1 MANFISGIILAFR
14 APVQIGDIAKIG
26 GYTGTITRTNPR
38 VTVIQ
43 TFQGQEVYV
52 PNKDVLQNP
61 IENLSKLG
69 QLRIDI
75 PVGISYADDL
85 QKVEDLVLKTTKG
98 MDDVIRHE
106 DMIFNYTAFGDSSI
120 NFEIKYWINYPGP
133 PSIFEMT
140 SRGVKA
146 IKAAFDKEGTTIP
159 FPIRTLDFGIK
170 GGEKLSE
177 MKLKSGD

>member
-1 MANFISGIILAFR
+1 
-14 APVQIGDIAKIG
+14 
-26 GYTGTITRTNPR
+26 
-38 VTVIQ
+38 
-43 TFQGQEVYV
+43 
-52 PNKDVLQNP
+52 VLQNP

-146 IKAAFDKEGTTIP
+146 INHYGLKAP
-159 FPIRTLDFGIK
+159 
-170 GGEKLSE
+170 
-177 MKLKSGD
+177 